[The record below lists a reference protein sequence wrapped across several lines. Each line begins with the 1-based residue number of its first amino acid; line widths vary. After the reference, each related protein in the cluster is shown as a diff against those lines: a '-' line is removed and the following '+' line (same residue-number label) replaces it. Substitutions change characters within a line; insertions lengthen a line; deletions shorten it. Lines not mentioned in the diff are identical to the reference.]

1 MTLVEKLRDALS
13 DLQDDLANIEEVL
26 DKMDSEETAYRE
38 VEVGA
43 PTHLCEDSSFKVAQ
57 ALGIPEWKVCE
68 DFDAALAQ
76 LCEKVTKEEEP

>member
-13 DLQDDLANIEEVL
+13 DLQDDLANIEDVL
-26 DKMDSEETAYRE
+26 DKMESEETAFRE

-43 PTHLCEDSSFKVAQ
+43 PTHLCEDSAFKVAQ

-76 LCEKVTKEEEP
+76 LCEKVTKEVKP